1 MVRFE
6 FMINFSAGNCVEK
19 SLLLPP
25 YSLLLCLCG
34 GWLLYSTWTKIA
46 FSITNMLDQTQ
57 NHDFPTTKRAIG
69 GGLLSGV
76 GRRCFREVLRTS
88 LASTEIRGA
97 ATDSIGE
104 SRRCRRSFGGP
115 IVSRSKRRMTL
126 EGLISNFLAGWD
138 VGVGVDYTVKATAV
152 KRCNLGFGG
161 STNWMLWQRRTK
173 WMTCEHGRPTRQL
186 TMVDRGVERTSAK
199 FGP

>member
-1 MVRFE
+1 
-6 FMINFSAGNCVEK
+6 
-19 SLLLPP
+19 
-25 YSLLLCLCG
+25 
-34 GWLLYSTWTKIA
+34 
-46 FSITNMLDQTQ
+46 MLDRTP
-57 NHDFPTTKRAIG
+57 NRNFPTTKTAIG
-69 GGLLSGV
+69 SGLLSGV
-76 GRRCFREVLRTS
+76 VRRWCCEVPRTF
-88 LASTEIRGA
+88 LASTEIHGA
-97 ATDSIGE
+97 ATDSIRK

-152 KRCNLGFGG
+152 KRCNLGFDGT
-161 STNWMLWQRRTK
+161 TNWMLWQRRTK
-173 WMTCEHGRPTRQL
+173 WMTCEHGRRTRQL